1 MPQFTSEQFIQVREE
16 PRPRL
21 PCDEDKTR
29 WRWWWMGTKAGSI
42 ARALFISFLLLTSH
56 LDEKRGIP
64 LHASDSHLSP
74 STVIRKGVCRCFQ
87 PRRSRH
93 PAVAKVRGGSV
104 DIQPESDKTGTIS
117 LATLMKG
124 FYQVLSEEQL
134 EPDIKTH
141 CMSFLVY
148 CI

>member
-16 PRPRL
+16 PRPHL

-87 PRRSRH
+87 PR
-93 PAVAKVRGGSV
+93 
-104 DIQPESDKTGTIS
+104 Q
-117 LATLMKG
+117 
-124 FYQVLSEEQL
+124 EEQT
-134 EPDIKTH
+134 PSGSKGTGRQCGHTAGVRQDWDY
-141 CMSFLVY
+141 FLSHTDEGFLPGP
-148 CI
+148 